1 MDTLK
6 ERESGQVSVRL
17 PARLRER
24 LERIAEQEDRTLSG
38 TIRRIVV
45 RALNQDEGMAA

>member
-1 MDTLK
+1 MDMR
-6 ERESGQVSVRL
+6 ERGESEQISVRL

-45 RALNQDEGMAA
+45 RALNQDEGIAA